1 MFRAFSRKNLERV
14 KHVWGAG
21 RIWGGSHVQHWL
33 QHPLVQERINIKVSG
48 TAQMNRFEY
57 FLERY
62 LRGTMPVERALTLGS
77 GVGELE
83 RGLCQ
88 YGFARFHEG
97 LDLSDE
103 AVRIASQKAES
114 EGFRHIRYRTADL
127 NTVTLDRSS
136 YDAIFGV
143 SSVHHIHN
151 LEHLFQQVQ
160 QALKPGGYFFLD
172 EFIGPSRFQW
182 TDAQIR
188 VINDQLQQIP
198 KDLRRLVSDHTKFKE
213 RVVRKSVSYMIVAD
227 PSEAVR
233 SSEIVPLLEDY
244 FSILE
249 IKGYGGAILH
259 ELLYDIAGNFCEENT
274 GSLDHLRKLFEVEDQ
289 LTASQTVNDDFAVII
304 ATGRKIA

>member
-1 MFRAFSRKNLERV
+1 
-14 KHVWGAG
+14 
-21 RIWGGSHVQHWL
+21 
-33 QHPLVQERINIKVSG
+33 
-48 TAQMNRFEY
+48 
-57 FLERY
+57 
-62 LRGTMPVERALTLGS
+62 
-77 GVGELE
+77 
-83 RGLCQ
+83 
-88 YGFARFHEG
+88 
-97 LDLSDE
+97 
-103 AVRIASQKAES
+103 VRIASQKAES
-114 EGFRHIRYRTADL
+114 EGFGHIRYRTADL
-127 NTVTLDRSS
+127 NTVTLDRNS

-151 LEHLFQQVQ
+151 LEHLFQQVRQ
-160 QALKPGGYFFLD
+160 VLKPGGYFFLD
-172 EFIGPSRFQW
+172 EFIGPSRLQW

-289 LTASQTVNDDFAVII
+289 LTACQTVGDDFAVII
-304 ATGRKIA
+304 ATRGKTA

>member
-57 FLERY
+57 FLDRY

-182 TDAQIR
+182 TDAQLR
-188 VINDQLQQIP
+188 TMNDA
-198 KDLRRLVSDHTKFKE
+198 LRRLPKELRRRISDRKKFKD
-213 RVVRKSVSYMIVAD
+213 RVVREIVGEVTASD

-233 SSEIVPLLEDY
+233 SSEILPLLAQY
-244 FSILE
+244 F
-249 IKGYGGAILH
+249 
-259 ELLYDIAGNFCEENT
+259 ELGE
-274 GSLDHLRKLFEVEDQ
+274 
-289 LTASQTVNDDFAVII
+289 
-304 ATGRKIA
+304 